1 MPAEEDVLAELKGL
15 RLRLPQ
21 LTGALA
27 ASTDGLVLGSDV
39 GDPECAAALAVVAL
53 GVCVR
58 LSEATGLGRFQ
69 DVLVRGERG
78 YVATYAVGPSAAL
91 ALTAGPRVDVD
102 RLHRE
107 ARASCVRLAKLVDG
121 AALQPD
127 GVSGAGRRRAR
138 RPRPRHPWS

>member
-1 MPAEEDVLAELKGL
+1 MAAEEDVLAELKGL
-15 RLRLPQ
+15 RLRVPQ

-58 LSEATGLGRFQ
+58 LTEATGLGRFQ

-91 ALTAGPRVDVD
+91 ALTAGVRVDVD

-107 ARASCVRLAKLVDG
+107 ARASCARLAKLVDG
-121 AALQPD
+121 GCPRPE
-127 GVSGAGRRRAR
+127 GVSGGAHHRVP
-138 RPRPRHPWS
+138 RPRPRRP